1 MEPNRVFISLLI
13 ASWKVAEASV
23 KIFLRHERNPCQT
36 IIKQNKVIH
45 IYNNMHSLLKKRILS
60 VCLFSSCMLQKYKN
74 GHLYRLFSSD
84 ICNSSPKKTYRKPTE
99 NLQEVRKWHSI
110 YLFNSELWNM
120 WHKPIDIRIIYPYI
134 YLKTKVMKK
143 KFQQ

>member
-1 MEPNRVFISLLI
+1 
-13 ASWKVAEASV
+13 
-23 KIFLRHERNPCQT
+23 
-36 IIKQNKVIH
+36 
-45 IYNNMHSLLKKRILS
+45 MHSLLKKRILS

-110 YLFNSELWNM
+110 YQFNSEL
-120 WHKPIDIRIIYPYI
+120 
-134 YLKTKVMKK
+134 
-143 KFQQ
+143 